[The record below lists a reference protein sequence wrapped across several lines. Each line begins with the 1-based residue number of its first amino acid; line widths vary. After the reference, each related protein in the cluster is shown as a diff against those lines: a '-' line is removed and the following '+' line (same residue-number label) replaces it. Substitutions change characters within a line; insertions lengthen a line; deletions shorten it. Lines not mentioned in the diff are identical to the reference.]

1 MELQAPKQELH
12 MSQTV
17 RLATGLAPPV
27 DRIRTPASAC
37 AVAARTVAAAA
48 GTAAAGTVATGFR
61 PLTVLECDLIWA
73 RPRASPWVV
82 VLSVQWPS
90 QIQIFLHNHLQIRP
104 SNLNHL

>member
-1 MELQAPKQELH
+1 LNAKVELQAPKQELH

-61 PLTVLECDLIWA
+61 PLTVLEC
-73 RPRASPWVV
+73 
-82 VLSVQWPS
+82 
-90 QIQIFLHNHLQIRP
+90 
-104 SNLNHL
+104 NLNLGKAESITMGGGVVCAVAVADTDFSP